1 MSKLTYYPIELH
13 SHTYHSD
20 GGFSPKE
27 LLQNARD
34 FGYKGIFL
42 TDHNTNSGLDEIYE
56 NKFDKKILKAF
67 HGIEWTT
74 FYGHL
79 LILGSKDAGNYTK
92 ARLDNIE
99 ECINEIKSSNL
110 NIVIGIAHP
119 FDIGNPLCT
128 GCHFEYLVNDYS
140 KFNYIELVNSEN
152 AHASKSTLKA
162 YKRWIELLEEG
173 YRLAALAGR
182 DWHRPSNPK
191 ESVAISMIGI
201 DGNLSEENTL
211 KAIKRLHTYISYGPI
226 LHLNLD
232 NIELG
237 DKVYSK
243 EIKASVRITDSTFKN
258 KDELKIVPHKFVVY
272 NNEKLIL
279 EKDINYDSNIDFEIN
294 NFDLGYIRFEVL
306 GDMKD
311 MDNQRLIITS
321 PIFIKEK

>member
-20 GGFSPKE
+20 GGFSPEE

-99 ECINEIKSSNL
+99 ECINEIKSSNP

-162 YKRWIELLEEG
+162 YKHWIELLEEG

-182 DWHRPSNPK
+182 DWHRPSNPE
-191 ESVAISMIGI
+191 ESVGI
-201 DGNLSEENTL
+201 NMLGMDGEVSESNTL
-211 KAIKRLHTYISYGPI
+211 KAIRNLRTYISYEPI
-226 LHLNLD
+226 IDLD
-232 NIELG
+232 LDKVELG
-237 DKVYSK
+237 D
-243 EIKASVRITDSTFKN
+243 EIYDKKIWGSLSLLKSNFEN
-258 KDELKIVPHKFVVY
+258 KDKLNIIPKKFIIY
-272 NNEKLIL
+272 NNRKVIYEKN
-279 EKDINYDSNIDFEIN
+279 INYNENISFKLNDL
-294 NFDLGYIRFEVL
+294 DLGYIRFEVL
-306 GDMKD
+306 GEMKA
-311 MDNQRLIITS
+311 MDNQRLVITS